1 MSKNLFNSNTF
12 NSKNVNNSNDIEAVT
27 ISDLT
32 SDNLIA
38 TTATIG
44 TLTNTELQAATQGV
58 SANSTAIGQNTTA
71 IGQNATAIGQNGT
84 AIGQNTTAI
93 GQNSTA
99 IGQNTTAIGDNS
111 SAISTIQETI
121 KTNGQ
126 VEISTDVAPHLLVKR
141 ESVNGGDAQIRII
154 GARTGGNTKP
164 PQLRFQNSNSSLV
177 TKIAEYG
184 RIAGE
189 KVGDSS
195 TNVGDLVFLT
205 SSNGTTMT
213 ENMRMKSDNNI
224 TISAPT
230 TTALAIQADSFSDAT
245 GSLRTD
251 INSKQ
256 PAFVFTEFNPLS
268 LDTTVT
274 PNILTVDT
282 TSTPSVGSNDL
293 VLGGGV
299 FEYLLNNYNK
309 KLTIGSASTNQLVIT
324 STSTAT
330 NNINVNDILSVNL
343 AASASQTELGLVTG
357 QLLDTELGNI
367 SFPTY
372 TAESGGGIAV
382 SGSREIS
389 LDYTN
394 MSNPNTIPRTT
405 EIVNNSTPQLLVTA
419 SGNTGRDA
427 QIRIRGRRNTGTNN
441 NAELRFEN
449 YDNDLVGF
457 KSLASII
464 GRVTDSTNNYGGLLF
479 NNFVNGTTRSCALNM
494 SSSGNFNMGD
504 GDTFQDNYKLKINGD
519 LKVDNISTP
528 AAIGDD
534 LLLGITNATAPA
546 TTSNSYS
553 YVRLKSTQMKL
564 ASIGTISMACG
575 FDPDD
580 PSNTSAVTTFS
591 TTPTLTTI
599 SPDLTVSQDLTVSRD
614 LTVTRNLTVS
624 QDLTVTQ
631 DLTVS
636 GTTHLDNISTNAST
650 ILIGNTNQNG
660 ASTPQNSYSWL
671 EIQAAKAALAGPYL
685 ELRHSS
691 TATGS
696 SGTIGIKVASDF
708 TTIFNKTLID
718 VLGTTS
724 GNGNSNA
731 ALNVEKGILLL
742 DAGSGD
748 GYTSQNGVLQVNS
761 RDSNKLKDG
770 ASFRPYNNNNHIINF
785 CSEGGGLRGRIDG
798 NNGSSIS
805 YRTSSDRRLKE
816 NVVDMDSC
824 WDLVKELKPKSY
836 NWIEDKKNDVG
847 FIAQEVYALDGFKT
861 MKPVKD
867 PTNSENN
874 KYYCCDEDC
883 MCFDEDGYCEEPVME
898 DGSIFPH
905 ALDYGNFTPYLWKA
919 LQEAIVRI
927 EELETK
933 MAKMEGEG

>member
-1 MSKNLFNSNTF
+1 M
-12 NSKNVNNSNDIEAVT
+12 
-27 ISDLT
+27 
-32 SDNLIA
+32 
-38 TTATIG
+38 
-44 TLTNTELQAATQGV
+44 
-58 SANSTAIGQNTTA
+58 
-71 IGQNATAIGQNGT
+71 
-84 AIGQNTTAI
+84 
-93 GQNSTA
+93 
-99 IGQNTTAIGDNS
+99 
-111 SAISTIQETI
+111 
-121 KTNGQ
+121 
-126 VEISTDVAPHLLVKR
+126 VKR
-141 ESVNGGDAQIRII
+141 ESANSGDAQIRIQ
-154 GARTGGNTKP
+154 GARTGGGVKP
-164 PQLRFQNSNSSLV
+164 AQLRFQNSNSSLQTV
-177 TKIAEYG
+177 GEYG

-189 KVGDSS
+189 KDGGSAS
-195 TNVGDLVFLT
+195 NIGDLVFLT

-230 TTALAIQADSFSDAT
+230 TTALAIQANSFSDAT

-268 LDTTVT
+268 LDTTVS

-282 TSTPSVGSNDL
+282 TNTPSVGGNNL
-293 VLGGGV
+293 VLSGGV
-299 FEYLLNNYNK
+299 FEYLLTNYNK

-343 AASASQTELGLVTG
+343 ASSASQTQLGLVTG

-382 SGSREIS
+382 NGSRQIS
-389 LDYTN
+389 LDYSN
-394 MSNPNTIPRTT
+394 MVNPNTIPRTT
-405 EIVNNSTPQLLVTA
+405 EIVNNNTPQLLVTA
-419 SGNTGRDA
+419 QANTARDA

-449 YDNDLVGF
+449 YDNDLSGF
-457 KSLASII
+457 KTLASII

-504 GDTFQDNYKLKINGD
+504 GDTFQDNYKLKINGA
-519 LKVDNISTP
+519 LKADNLSTI
-528 AAIGDD
+528 AAVSAD
-534 LLLGITNATAPA
+534 LLLGITNAAAPA

-553 YVRLKSTQMKL
+553 YIRLKSTQMQI

-580 PSNTSAVTTFS
+580 PNNTSAVTTFS
-591 TTPTLTTI
+591 TTPTGTTI
-599 SPDLTVSQDLTVSRD
+599 SPDLTVSQDLTV
-614 LTVTRNLTVS
+614 N

-631 DLTVS
+631 DLTVN
-636 GTTHLDNISTNAST
+636 GTCHLDNISTNASI
-650 ILIGNTNQNG
+650 ILIGNTAQSG

-671 EIQAAKAALAGPYL
+671 EIKTDKAVLAGPYV

-691 TATGS
+691 TSTGS
-696 SGTIGIKVASDF
+696 TGTIGIKVASDF
-708 TTIFNKTLID
+708 TTITNKTLMSVAGD
-718 VLGTTS
+718 TS
-724 GNGNSNA
+724 TDGSHSA
-731 ALNVEKGILLL
+731 ALNIDNGILLL
-742 DAGSGD
+742 DGGTGR
-748 GYTSQNGVLQVNS
+748 GYTAQAGVLQVNAGTSGKLVDCAAFRS
-761 RDSNKLKDG
+761 RYD
-770 ASFRPYNNNNHIINF
+770 NNNILTF
-785 CSEGGGLRGRIDG
+785 CRNSNGTTRGRVDG
-798 NNGSSIS
+798 NGAGNVA

-816 NVVDMDSC
+816 NIVDMSSC
-824 WDLVKELKPKSY
+824 WDLVKELKPRSY

-861 MKPVKD
+861 SKPVKD
-867 PTNSENN
+867 PTDPENN
-874 KYYCCDEDC
+874 KYYCCDEAN
-883 MCFDEDGYCEEPVME
+883 MSFDEDGYCEEPVME
-898 DGSIFPH
+898 DGRIYPH

-919 LQEAIVRI
+919 LQEAIARI

-933 MAKMEGEG
+933 MAKMEGQM

>member
-71 IGQNATAIGQNGT
+71 IGQNATAIGQNATAIGQNGTAIGQNAT

-93 GQNSTA
+93 GQNS
-99 IGQNTTAIGDNS
+99 
-111 SAISTIQETI
+111 SAISTIQETVLS
-121 KTNGQ
+121 NGQ
-126 VEISTDVAPHLLVKR
+126 VEISTDTAPHLMVKR
-141 ESVNGGDAQIRII
+141 ESANSGDAQIRIQ
-154 GARTGGNTKP
+154 GARTGGGVKP
-164 PQLRFQNSNSSLV
+164 AQLRFQNSNSSLQTV
-177 TKIAEYG
+177 GEYG

-189 KVGDSS
+189 KDGGSAS
-195 TNVGDLVFLT
+195 NIGDLVFLT

-230 TTALAIQADSFSDAT
+230 TTALAIQANSFSDAT

-268 LDTTVT
+268 LDTTVS

-299 FEYLLNNYNK
+299 FEYLLTNYNK

-343 AASASQTELGLVTG
+343 ASSASQTQLGLVTG

-382 SGSREIS
+382 NGSRQIS

-394 MSNPNTIPRTT
+394 MVNPNTIPRTT
-405 EIVNNSTPQLLVTA
+405 EIVNNNTPQLLVTA
-419 SGNTGRDA
+419 QANTARDA

-449 YDNDLVGF
+449 YDNDLSGF
-457 KSLASII
+457 KTLASII

-504 GDTFQDNYKLKINGD
+504 GDTFQDNYKLKINGA
-519 LKVDNISTP
+519 LKADNLSVP
-528 AAIGDD
+528 ADTNVK
-534 LLLGITNATAPA
+534 LFLGITNATAEA

-553 YVRLKSTQMKL
+553 YIRLKSTNMKL
-564 ASIGTISMACG
+564 ASIGAISMACG

-580 PSNTSAVTTFS
+580 PDNTSAVTTFS
-591 TTPTLTTI
+591 TNTTGTTI
-599 SPDLTVSQDLTVSRD
+599 A
-614 LTVTRNLTVS
+614 NLLDV
-624 QDLTVTQ
+624 
-631 DLTVS
+631 
-636 GTTHLDNISTNAST
+636 DNIHVT
-650 ILIGNTNQNG
+650 
-660 ASTPQNSYSWL
+660 
-671 EIQAAKAALAGPYL
+671 AAKNIASGGSLDAALFV
-685 ELRHSS
+685 E
-691 TATGS
+691 
-696 SGTIGIKVASDF
+696 
-708 TTIFNKTLID
+708 
-718 VLGTTS
+718 
-724 GNGNSNA
+724 NGM
-731 ALNVEKGILLL
+731 LLL
-742 DAGSGD
+742 DSGTGD
-748 GYTSQNGVLQVNS
+748 GYTSQNGTLQVNS
-761 RDSNKLKDG
+761 RNSGKLKDG
-770 ASFRPYNNNNHIINF
+770 ASFRPYSNTNHIINF
-785 CSEGGGLRGRIDG
+785 CNVDNALRGRIDG
-798 NNGSSIS
+798 DDSTSVS

-824 WDLVKELKPKSY
+824 WDLVKDLKPKNY
-836 NWIEDKKNDVG
+836 NWIANGKNNVG

-861 MKPVKD
+861 MKPIKD

-874 KYYCCDEDC
+874 KYYCCDETN

-898 DGSIFPH
+898 DGSIYPH

-919 LQEAIVRI
+919 LQEAIARI

-933 MAKMEGEG
+933 MAKMEQLGR

>member
-343 AASASQTELGLVTG
+343 AASASQTDLGLVTG

-382 SGSREIS
+382 NGSRQIS

-504 GDTFQDNYKLKINGD
+504 GDTFQDNYKLKINGA
-519 LKVDNISTP
+519 LKADNLSVP
-528 AAIGDD
+528 ADTNVK
-534 LLLGITNATAPA
+534 LFLGITNATAEA

-553 YVRLKSTQMKL
+553 YIRLKSTNMKL
-564 ASIGTISMACG
+564 ASIGAISMACG

-580 PSNTSAVTTFS
+580 PDNTSAVTTFS
-591 TTPTLTTI
+591 TNTTGTTI
-599 SPDLTVSQDLTVSRD
+599 STDLSLI
-614 LTVTRNLTVS
+614 
-624 QDLTVTQ
+624 Q

-636 GTTHLDNISTNAST
+636 GTTHLNNISTNAST
-650 ILIGNTNQNG
+650 ILIGNTAQTG

-671 EIQAAKAALAGPYL
+671 ELQTAKAALAAPYL

-691 TATGS
+691 NSTGGT
-696 SGTIGIKVASDF
+696 GTIGIKVASDF

-731 ALNVEKGILLL
+731 ALNIEKGILLL

-824 WDLVKELKPKSY
+824 WDLVKDLKPKTY

-874 KYYCCDEDC
+874 KYYCCDEDS

-933 MAKMEGEG
+933 MAKMEQLG